1 MSAAAPESVTAAGR
15 SGDPAAEAPAT
26 VAPAA
31 GAHLRAP
38 GERAP
43 LAART
48 RGTVHIIG
56 AGLLGASVGLGLRE
70 RGVDVTL
77 EDLSPT
83 TVALAADYGAGR
95 LRTAEDAE
103 PALVIVATPPDVTA
117 DVVERAL
124 RTYPGAVVTDV
135 ASVKLAPF
143 EELTRRGIDLANY
156 VGSHPMAGRERGGAI
171 MARADLFVARPWV
184 ICRDGET
191 SAEVLSVVEAVALDL
206 GGVLLEMTPAEHDR
220 AVGLV
225 SHLPQVVSSLLAARL
240 VPAQEQAIGLAGA
253 GLRDTTRVASSDP
266 ELWVQILGANSAPVV
281 ELLDA
286 FAADVAAFADALRD
300 PAQTG
305 ARRRIADLLSAGNN
319 GVSRIPGKHGS
330 SERFTSITVLIDDSP
345 GQLAKLLTELGELG
359 INMEDLRLE
368 HSPGAQIGFAEIAV
382 LPEVAERAV
391 ADLVE
396 RGWRT
401 L

>member
-1 MSAAAPESVTAAGR
+1 MSAPEAAP
-15 SGDPAAEAPAT
+15 SGE
-26 VAPAA
+26 
-31 GAHLRAP
+31 HLRAA
-38 GERAP
+38 GERPA
-43 LAART
+43 LVART
-48 RGTVHIIG
+48 RGPVHVIG

-95 LRTAEDAE
+95 VRTASDES
-103 PALVIVATPPDVTA
+103 PVLVVIATPPDVTA

-124 RTYPGAVVTDV
+124 RTYPDAVVTDV

-143 EELTRRGIDLANY
+143 TELKRRGIDLAKY

-171 MARADLFVARPWV
+171 MARADLFVGRPWV

-191 SAEVLSVVEAVALDL
+191 PADALALVEAVALDL
-206 GGVLLEMTPAEHDR
+206 GGVLMEMTPEEHDR
-220 AVGLV
+220 SVGLV

-240 VPAQEQAIGLAGA
+240 VPASEQAIGLAGG

-286 FAADVAAFADALRD
+286 FSADVAAFADALRD
-300 PAQTG
+300 PARTG

-330 SERFTSITVLIDDSP
+330 SERFTQITVLIDDSP

>member
-1 MSAAAPESVTAAGR
+1 MT
-15 SGDPAAEAPAT
+15 DPKL
-26 VAPAA
+26 V
-31 GAHLRAP
+31 
-38 GERAP
+38 
-43 LAART
+43 ART
-48 RGTVHIIG
+48 TGTVHIIG
-56 AGLLGASVGLGLRE
+56 SGLLGASVGLGLRE

-95 LRTAEDAE
+95 VRADDDPE
-103 PALVIVATPPDVTA
+103 PALVVIATPPDVTA
-117 DVVERAL
+117 DVVEDAL
-124 RTYPGAVVTDV
+124 ARFPHSVVTDV

-143 EELTRRGIDLANY
+143 VELKHRGIDLTNY

-184 ICRDGET
+184 VCRDGET
-191 SAEVLSVVEAVALDL
+191 PAAALALVEAVALDL
-206 GGVLLEMTPAEHDR
+206 GAVLLEMTPEEHDR

-225 SHLPQVVSSLLAARL
+225 SHLPQVVSSLTAARL
-240 VPAQEQAIGLAGA
+240 TQASEQAIGLAGG
-253 GLRDTTRVASSDP
+253 GLRDTTRIAASDP
-266 ELWVQILGANSAPVV
+266 ELWVQILGANRGPVV
-281 ELLDA
+281 ELLEA
-286 FAADVAAFADALRD
+286 FAADMAEFAEALRD
-300 PAQTG
+300 PDQPG
-305 ARRRIADLLSAGNN
+305 AKRRIADLLAAGNT
-319 GVSRIPGKHGS
+319 GVTRIPGKHGS
-330 SERFTSITVLIDDSP
+330 AERFTAITVLIDDRP
-345 GQLAKLLTELGELG
+345 GQLARLLTELGELG

-391 ADLVE
+391 EDLVE